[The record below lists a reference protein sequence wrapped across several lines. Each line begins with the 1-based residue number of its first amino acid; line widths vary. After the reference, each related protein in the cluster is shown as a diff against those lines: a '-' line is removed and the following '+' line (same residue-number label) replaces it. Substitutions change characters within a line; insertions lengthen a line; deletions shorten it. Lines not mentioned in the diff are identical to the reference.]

1 MNNKRGQVTI
11 FIIVAIL
18 IIVIGALIYMLSPG
32 LRSAI
37 GQDPNNPYEFIK
49 TCLEEDVENNIAL
62 VSSQGGSMDPE
73 HYYLYADTNIEYL
86 CYTNEAYETCIIQ
99 QPMLKQH
106 VEKEIK
112 SSLESLV
119 DQCFY
124 SMEESF
130 DKKGYGVDLKEGSF
144 DVMLMPNQIDI
155 IFEGYE
161 FTISKDEV
169 ERYDKFKV
177 EILNNNLYE
186 LINIANSILEWE
198 TSYGNSETTIYMDY
212 YHNLKV
218 EKKAQEDGTTV
229 YILTNRDTGNKFQ
242 FASRSLVFPSGY

>member
-130 DKKGYGVDLKEGSF
+130 DKKILRKYIGGRGLGIRILYDELRKDLRNF
-144 DVMLMPNQIDI
+144 NR
-155 IFEGYE
+155 IFN
-161 FTISKDEV
+161 FP
-169 ERYDKFKV
+169 
-177 EILNNNLYE
+177 EIPL
-186 LINIANSILEWE
+186 
-198 TSYGNSETTIYMDY
+198 
-212 YHNLKV
+212 
-218 EKKAQEDGTTV
+218 
-229 YILTNRDTGNKFQ
+229 
-242 FASRSLVFPSGY
+242 